1 MKIKLRH
8 SYILAKGSRPDQSIA
23 MLLHQQMQDS
33 IASST
38 DKYFHYEKQPDSK
51 HDSKFKE
58 VPIVDAD
65 ITDAILQL
73 PEEQLWD
80 LIDIRLNRPKGL
92 QIIQQEDGQKQA
104 IIIDAN
110 DKPSVVVRWSEE
122 CLIDELFLQLATT
135 KSVVSHDGRCGII
148 VHKYYNQ
155 ALALRKYVPIAKP
168 VPKFVI
174 NTCDIS
180 TRVLAELKVLQDAQI
195 VLKQAVGR
203 IFENIDPIEYHMSIA
218 KALEVVLK

>member
-1 MKIKLRH
+1 MI
-8 SYILAKGSRPDQSIA
+8 
-23 MLLHQQMQDS
+23 DS

-38 DKYFHYEKQPDSK
+38 DKYFQYEKQPDSK

-58 VPIVDAD
+58 VQIVDAD
-65 ITDAILQL
+65 VTDAILQL
-73 PEEQLWD
+73 PEEQFWD

-92 QIIQQEDGQKQA
+92 QTIQQEEGQKQA

-135 KSVVSHDGRCGII
+135 KSIVSHNGRCGII

-155 ALALRKYVPIAKP
+155 ALALRKYIPISKP
-168 VPKFVI
+168 VPKFVV
-174 NTCDIS
+174 NTSDLS
-180 TRVLAELKVLQDAQI
+180 ARVIAELKVLDE
-195 VLKQAVGR
+195 LK
-203 IFENIDPIEYHMSIA
+203 SC
-218 KALEVVLK
+218 